1 MTDLSI
7 VWILLSVLLVSL
19 IQMIL
24 FHLFNLRAISYD
36 RKFSRTNAT
45 EGERVELVETI
56 RNRKFLPVPW
66 IRAESRISPNLRFGR
81 GVKAEEDAQ
90 EISADQ
96 YHKSVFFLGPFSQ
109 IRRRHEVTCLQ
120 RGHYEAGSVALT
132 AGDLLA
138 LATQTRQMHLDCALD
153 VYPRLLSEDELDT
166 PSTRWQ
172 GELAVKRWIMPDPF
186 LVSGIRDYR
195 PGDPL
200 RDVHWRA
207 SARTGSLQV
216 KTRDYTADPRML
228 VVLNV
233 QASEEQWGDLMDYE
247 QEGIEQGIRIA
258 ATLCQR
264 ALNAGVEAGFASNA
278 SLTGEK
284 GTGRNIYIPARRAA
298 DQMDVLLTAMA
309 RMEIHRETTF
319 PTFLETLCD
328 LENADI
334 LILSTYD
341 SEQIQTRVDMLR
353 RAGNSVTLMPLE
365 RGHKREKNR
374 PESA

>member
-1 MTDLSI
+1 MSI
-7 VWILLSVLLVSL
+7 VWILVSVGIVILAQGLLVG
-19 IQMIL
+19 L
-24 FHLFNLRAISYD
+24 FGLKNVGYD
-36 RKFSRTNAT
+36 RRFSRRSAY
-45 EGERVELVETI
+45 EGERVELVEII
-56 RNRKFLPVPW
+56 RNRKILPVPW
-66 IRAESRISPNLRFGR
+66 IRVESRISPFLRFGH
-81 GVKAEEDAQ
+81 GGQSEER

-96 YHKSVFFLGPFSQ
+96 YHKSVFYLGPFSQ
-109 IRRRHEVTCLQ
+109 ITRRHDVTCLK

-138 LATQTRQMHLDCALD
+138 AWMKTRQMSLSCALD

-195 PGDPL
+195 AGDPL

-207 SARTGSLQV
+207 SARTGTLQV

-247 QEGIEQGIRIA
+247 QEGIEQGVRIA

-264 ALNAGVEAGFASNA
+264 ALDAGVEAGFATNA
-278 SLTGEK
+278 CMTGEK
-284 GTGRNIYIPARRAA
+284 GTGKTILIPARRAN
-298 DQMDVLLTAMA
+298 DQMEILLTAMA
-309 RMEIHRETTF
+309 RMEIHREITF
-319 PTFLETLCD
+319 PTLLEALCD
-328 LENADI
+328 LQGEDI
-334 LILSTYD
+334 LILSVYD
-341 SEQIQTRVDMLR
+341 SEQIQSRLDMLR
-353 RAGNSVTLMPLE
+353 AAGNSVTMMMLE
-365 RGHKREKNR
+365 RGHRREANREKT
-374 PESA
+374 A

>member
-1 MTDLSI
+1 MSI
-7 VWILLSVLLVSL
+7 IWILVSVGIVILIQGLLVA
-19 IQMIL
+19 L
-24 FHLFNLRAISYD
+24 FGMKSIGYER
-36 RKFSRTNAT
+36 RFSQKSAF
-45 EGERVELVETI
+45 EGEQVKLVEVI
-56 RNRKFLPVPW
+56 RNRKILPVPW
-66 IRAESRISPNLRFGR
+66 IRAESRISPSLRFGH
-81 GVKAEEDAQ
+81 GGQSEER

-96 YHKSVFFLGPFSQ
+96 YHKSVFYLGPFSQ
-109 IRRRHEVTCLQ
+109 ITRRHEVTCLR
-120 RGHYEAGSVALT
+120 RGHYEVGSVALT
-132 AGDLLA
+132 AGDLVA
-138 LATQTRQMHLDCALD
+138 IWMKTQQLNLSCALD
-153 VYPRLLSEDELDT
+153 VYPRLLSEEELDT

-258 ATLCQR
+258 ATLCRR
-264 ALNAGVEAGFASNA
+264 ALDAGVEAGFATNA
-278 SLTGEK
+278 CMTGEK
-284 GTGRNIYIPARRAA
+284 GTGRTILIPARRAN
-298 DQMDVLLTAMA
+298 DQLEILLTAMA
-309 RMEIHRETTF
+309 RMEIHREVTF
-319 PTFLETLCD
+319 PTLLESLCG
-328 LENADI
+328 LQGEDI

-341 SEQIQTRVDMLR
+341 SEQIQARVDMLR
-353 RAGNSVTLMPLE
+353 QAGNSVTMMALE
-365 RGHKREKNR
+365 RGRRREAGSEKT
-374 PESA
+374 A